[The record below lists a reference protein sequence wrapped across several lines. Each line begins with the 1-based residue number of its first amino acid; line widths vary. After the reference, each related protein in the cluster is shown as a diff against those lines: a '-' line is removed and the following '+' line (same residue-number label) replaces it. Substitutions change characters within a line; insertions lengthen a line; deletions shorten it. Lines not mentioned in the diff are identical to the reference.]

1 MLFIGHELSY
11 DRYHIKAD
19 RIYRLYI
26 DGKLGDIQIASSK
39 TAAPIK
45 DALEQEISEVEQVTR
60 LIEWTRPI
68 VRKDEN
74 SFVEEKFFYTD
85 SNFFNTFSVD
95 FIEGDPRTALS
106 KPYCMVITRDMAK
119 KYFGSENPIGK
130 SLAVNNYEIEIT
142 GITEQMP
149 SNSHFQYDFLASIT
163 TLDIDNWRSW
173 LTSNLFTYVL
183 LKPGVCPEDVYPK
196 FHNLTYKYV
205 GPEVQQAMGI
215 DLETFEKMGNSYGFF
230 LEPVPDIHLYS
241 SLDHQLSP
249 GGNITYIYFFSTIA
263 IFILI
268 IACINFMNMATAKYT
283 YRAKE
288 VGIRKVVGSNKTQLV
303 VQFLLESILVSL
315 IALIV
320 AMTAIEII
328 LPHFNNL
335 AGKDMSLSYLNSWFV
350 IPAFILFGIL
360 VGALAGT
367 YPAFFM
373 SSFKPIN
380 VLKGQLGSK
389 VSGSQFR
396 GALVVIQ
403 FAITIALL
411 VGTFVVNQQLSF
423 FKSKDLG
430 FNKESVLVLKRTHT
444 LNNKHIAFRD
454 ELLSS
459 PDIVDA
465 SYCDAIPGYN
475 FNGTTIWVE
484 GRPSEE
490 MVQTGVVRV
499 DENFLE
505 TMKIKLVEGRFLSKE
520 YSTDSEAIVINES
533 MAEMANLTEPL
544 GKRMMIPYLNG
555 DEVVPAT
562 IVGIMP
568 NIYFESL
575 HKQVRPMIYALNSG
589 VDWLMAIRLRGDN
602 IPSSI
607 KYIENKWKEL
617 NPNQPFLYS
626 FLNTDLEKLYKEE
639 ERTSKIFSL
648 FSILAIFIACLGL
661 LGMAS
666 FAAEKRTKEI
676 GIRKTL
682 GAENNTIFI
691 LLSKQIIMMVVYAAL
706 IASPIAW
713 IAMNNWLK
721 NFAYRIDI
729 APWMFLLSIVIAFAI
744 ALLTISYQAI
754 KAATTN
760 PIRSLKYE

>member
-1 MLFIGHELSY
+1 
-11 DRYHIKAD
+11 
-19 RIYRLYI
+19 
-26 DGKLGDIQIASSK
+26 
-39 TAAPIK
+39 
-45 DALEQEISEVEQVTR
+45 
-60 LIEWTRPI
+60 
-68 VRKDEN
+68 
-74 SFVEEKFFYTD
+74 
-85 SNFFNTFSVD
+85 
-95 FIEGDPRTALS
+95 
-106 KPYCMVITRDMAK
+106 
-119 KYFGSENPIGK
+119 
-130 SLAVNNYEIEIT
+130 
-142 GITEQMP
+142 
-149 SNSHFQYDFLASIT
+149 
-163 TLDIDNWRSW
+163 
-173 LTSNLFTYVL
+173 
-183 LKPGVCPEDVYPK
+183 
-196 FHNLTYKYV
+196 
-205 GPEVQQAMGI
+205 
-215 DLETFEKMGNSYGFF
+215 MGNSYGFF

>member
-1 MLFIGHELSY
+1 
-11 DRYHIKAD
+11 
-19 RIYRLYI
+19 
-26 DGKLGDIQIASSK
+26 
-39 TAAPIK
+39 
-45 DALEQEISEVEQVTR
+45 
-60 LIEWTRPI
+60 
-68 VRKDEN
+68 
-74 SFVEEKFFYTD
+74 
-85 SNFFNTFSVD
+85 
-95 FIEGDPRTALS
+95 
-106 KPYCMVITRDMAK
+106 
-119 KYFGSENPIGK
+119 
-130 SLAVNNYEIEIT
+130 
-142 GITEQMP
+142 
-149 SNSHFQYDFLASIT
+149 
-163 TLDIDNWRSW
+163 
-173 LTSNLFTYVL
+173 
-183 LKPGVCPEDVYPK
+183 
-196 FHNLTYKYV
+196 
-205 GPEVQQAMGI
+205 
-215 DLETFEKMGNSYGFF
+215 
-230 LEPVPDIHLYS
+230 
-241 SLDHQLSP
+241 
-249 GGNITYIYFFSTIA
+249 
-263 IFILI
+263 
-268 IACINFMNMATAKYT
+268 
-283 YRAKE
+283 
-288 VGIRKVVGSNKTQLV
+288 
-303 VQFLLESILVSL
+303 
-315 IALIV
+315 
-320 AMTAIEII
+320 
-328 LPHFNNL
+328 
-335 AGKDMSLSYLNSWFV
+335 
-350 IPAFILFGIL
+350 
-360 VGALAGT
+360 
-367 YPAFFM
+367 
-373 SSFKPIN
+373 
-380 VLKGQLGSK
+380 
-389 VSGSQFR
+389 
-396 GALVVIQ
+396 
-403 FAITIALL
+403 
-411 VGTFVVNQQLSF
+411 
-423 FKSKDLG
+423 
-430 FNKESVLVLKRTHT
+430 
-444 LNNKHIAFRD
+444 
-454 ELLSS
+454 
-459 PDIVDA
+459 
-465 SYCDAIPGYN
+465 
-475 FNGTTIWVE
+475 
-484 GRPSEE
+484 
-490 MVQTGVVRV
+490 
-499 DENFLE
+499 
-505 TMKIKLVEGRFLSKE
+505 MKIKLVEGRFLSKE